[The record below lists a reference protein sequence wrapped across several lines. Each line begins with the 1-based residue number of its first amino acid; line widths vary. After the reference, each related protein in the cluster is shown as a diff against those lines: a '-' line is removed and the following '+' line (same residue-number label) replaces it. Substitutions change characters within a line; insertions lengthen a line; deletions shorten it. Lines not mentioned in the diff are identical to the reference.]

1 MKGQVKNH
9 SSKTLWILVSKGN
22 QMYAYQLAAG
32 YQSPSNIDADGFC
45 AVDETPIDDYRGWV
59 KIVDI
64 CTAEVK
70 DKAGQL
76 TSECMFCG
84 NVKDKEFGKVKFVYE
99 DNWGEPIV

>member
-1 MKGQVKNH
+1 
-9 SSKTLWILVSKGN
+9 
-22 QMYAYQLAAG
+22 MYAYQLAPG
-32 YQSPSNIDADGFC
+32 CQSPSDIDADGFC
-45 AVDETPIDDYRGWV
+45 AVDDIAIDDYEGWV

-84 NVKDKEFGKVKFVYE
+84 NVKDKEFGNVKFVDR
-99 DNWGEPIV
+99 DNWGEPIM